1 MTSPTTTV
9 SIRVPLI
16 SLVTALVF
24 TVAFAWLWIINLG
37 TSVLL
42 NFGNRST
49 PLVLTASGIVFVVV
63 GVMVTSRRSGNRVGW
78 VALGIGLSAI
88 ISTLANEYA
97 IYSTLTEPGSLP
109 GGDVVAW
116 LGNFV
121 WVAPVGLL
129 GTVLV
134 LLYPDG
140 DLPSRRWK
148 GVLIAS
154 IVGMAGA
161 MLFFALAPGP
171 LVSLDWIENPL
182 GLPGSESW
190 IEWLSLGFF
199 LLAATV
205 PLAAWSMRQRYRR
218 SHGVARAQIRWFAAA
233 AALVAFTYSGQVIFS
248 VATGTL
254 DGGSPA
260 QRWLQTLAI
269 AGFGTMGL
277 AVGVAILRYRLYDID
292 RIISRTLSYALI
304 LGLLGLV
311 ALGLVSG
318 FAHFLPDDDPLV
330 VAISTLVVAALFSP
344 LRKRVQRTVDRRF
357 NRSRFDAER
366 VVQGF
371 ASTLQERVDPAG
383 VVDGWLE
390 VVSET
395 MQPAAV
401 GVWVRE
407 PDRHVEI
414 PVTPAER
421 SASK

>member
-1 MTSPTTTV
+1 MTNPTTTA

-16 SLVTALVF
+16 VLVTALVF
-24 TVAFAWLWIINLG
+24 AVAFAWLWINNLG

-42 NFGNRST
+42 AFGNRST
-49 PLVLTASGIVFVVV
+49 PLVLTASGIVFVVM
-63 GVMVTSRRSGNRVGW
+63 GAMVTSRRPGNKVGW
-78 VALGIGLSAI
+78 VALGIGLSQI

-97 IYSTLTEPGSLP
+97 IYSTLTELGSLP
-109 GGDVVAW
+109 GGDVAAW

-140 DLPSRRWK
+140 DLPSQRWK

-171 LVSLDWIENPL
+171 LTSLDWIENPF

-233 AALVAFTYSGQVIFS
+233 AALVAFTYVGQFIFS
-248 VATGTL
+248 AATGTL
-254 DGGSPA
+254 GGGSSA
-260 QRWLQTLAI
+260 QRWLQTLAT

-277 AVGVAILRYRLYDID
+277 AVGFAVLRYRLYDID
-292 RIISRTLSYALI
+292 RIISRTVSYTLV
-304 LGLLGLV
+304 LVLLASVVLV
-311 ALGLVSG
+311 LVSV
-318 FAHFLPDDDPLV
+318 FALFLPSDDPLV
-330 VAISTLVVAALFSP
+330 VAVSTLVVFALFTP
-344 LRKRVQRTVDRRF
+344 VRRRVQAVVDRRF
-357 NRSRFDAER
+357 NRSRYDAAR
-366 VVQGF
+366 VVDSF
-371 ASTLQERVDPAG
+371 AGSLREQVDPEEL
-383 VVDGWLE
+383 VDGWVG

-401 GVWVRE
+401 GVWVRG
-407 PDRHVEI
+407 
-414 PVTPAER
+414 
-421 SASK
+421 AS